1 MKQNL
6 KFGLVLGLWA
16 LLKIS
21 KVLVKYP
28 NKHEQKKYKIRV
40 SVH

>member
-21 KVLVKYP
+21 KALVKYP
-28 NKHEQKKYKIRV
+28 NKHEQKNTKLEY
-40 SVH
+40 